1 MGQLLIRMWCIMKRT
16 KINVKSI
23 LATIIIGLLAFAFM
37 VPLIWMVLSSL
48 KPVTEVFS
56 TPFHWIPSKWQL
68 INYAEVWNDEYAS
81 MFKSFVNSFFVVIV
95 SLSGSLCIASL
106 AAYGF
111 AKIKFSGKNLI
122 FMLFLASMMIPAQV
136 TIIPTY
142 MLFQKLDLYDSLWA
156 VALPTW
162 FNVTSIFML
171 RQFYMG
177 LPDALMEAAQIDG
190 ANHPRIFAQIM
201 LPLTKPAMTS
211 LAVLGFVSSWNEYL
225 YPLIFV
231 ISPEKFTVAQVI
243 RYWLLDE
250 FKRYNLTM
258 ASATLA
264 ILPVIVLFLLCQKR
278 FIEGVATSG
287 LKG

>member
-1 MGQLLIRMWCIMKRT
+1 MKNNKV
-16 KINVKSI
+16 KISSI
-23 LATIIIGLLAFAFM
+23 VATIIIGLLAFVFM
-37 VPLIWMVLSSL
+37 VPLIWMVLSSF
-48 KPVTEVFS
+48 KPVTEVFA
-56 TPFHWIPSKWQL
+56 TPFHWLPSKWM
-68 INYAEVWNDEYAS
+68 IANYSEVWNDTYAS
-81 MFKSFVNSFFVVIV
+81 MFKSFLNSFFVVLV
-95 SLSGSLCIASL
+95 SLVGSLSIASL

-111 AKIKFSGKNLI
+111 AKIRFPGNNII

-142 MLFQKLDLYDSLWA
+142 MLFQKLKLYDSLWA

-171 RQFYMG
+171 RQFYLG

-190 ANHPRIFAQIM
+190 ANHLRIFAQIM
-201 LPLTKPAMTS
+201 FPLTKPAMTS

-264 ILPVIVLFLLCQKR
+264 IIPVLVLFLLCQKY
-278 FIEGVATSG
+278 FIEGVASSG

>member
-1 MGQLLIRMWCIMKRT
+1 MK
-16 KINVKSI
+16 KSKFDLSAVI
-23 LATIIIGLLAFAFM
+23 ATVVIALLAVIFLI
-37 VPLIWMVLSSL
+37 PLIWMVLSSF
-48 KPVTEVFS
+48 KPVGEVFA
-56 TPFHWIPSKWQL
+56 TPFHWLPSEWRTV
-68 INYAEVWNDEYAS
+68 NYSEVWNDAYAS
-81 MFKSFVNSFFVVIV
+81 MFKSFLNSAFVVIV
-95 SLSGSLCIASL
+95 SLAGSLSIASL
-106 AAYGF
+106 AAYAF
-111 AKIKFSGKNLI
+111 AKIDFRGKNVI

-142 MLFQKLDLYDSLWA
+142 MLFQKFHLYDSLWA
-156 VALPTW
+156 VALPAW
-162 FNVTSIFML
+162 FNVTAIFML

-177 LPDALMEAAQIDG
+177 LPNALMEAAQIDG
-190 ANHPRIFAQIM
+190 AGHPRIFAQIM

-231 ISPEKFTVAQVI
+231 VSPEKYTVAQVI

-264 ILPVIVLFLLCQKR
+264 IVPVLILFLLCQKH
-278 FIEGVATSG
+278 FIEGIATSG

>member
-1 MGQLLIRMWCIMKRT
+1 MKNN
-16 KINVKSI
+16 KIKISSI
-23 LATIIIGLLAFAFM
+23 VATIIIGLLAVVFM

-48 KPVTEVFS
+48 KPVTEVFA
-56 TPFHWIPSKWQL
+56 TPFRWLPSKWQWT
-68 INYAEVWNDEYAS
+68 NYAEVWNDAYAS
-81 MFKSFVNSFFVVIV
+81 MFKSFLNSFFVVAV
-95 SLSGSLCIASL
+95 SLVGSLSIASL

-111 AKIKFSGKNLI
+111 AKIKFPGKDFI
-122 FMLFLASMMIPAQV
+122 FMLFLASMMIPSQV

-142 MLFQKLDLYDSLWA
+142 MLFQKLKLYDSLWA

-171 RQFYMG
+171 RQFYIG

-231 ISPEKFTVAQVI
+231 VSPEKFTVAQVI

-264 ILPVIVLFLLCQKR
+264 IVPVLILFLLCQKH